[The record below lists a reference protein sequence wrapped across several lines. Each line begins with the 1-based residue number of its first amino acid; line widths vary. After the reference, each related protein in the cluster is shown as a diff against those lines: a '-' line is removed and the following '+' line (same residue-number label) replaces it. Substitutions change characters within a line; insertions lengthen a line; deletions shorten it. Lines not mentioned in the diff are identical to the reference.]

1 MCCPRGTLMNET
13 WTWSLPAWNLLT
25 ILERKNQLSRINAS
39 NYHIPGWLQEKHKL
53 LWNVQPSNTDQGGV
67 QLTSCLGSIPL
78 FTIWLS
84 LGRVCALLSTQ
95 GPYGLIPGGF
105 MLTHLAL
112 EAMWPG
118 NNPQSRNE
126 GEASRWKWH
135 LSWDQNNTLRVSQPG
150 GVGGGYVSGEGSS

>member
-1 MCCPRGTLMNET
+1 M
-13 WTWSLPAWNLLT
+13 S
-25 ILERKNQLSRINAS
+25 
-39 NYHIPGWLQEKHKL
+39 Y
-53 LWNVQPSNTDQGGV
+53 
-67 QLTSCLGSIPL
+67 LGSIPL

-84 LGRVCALLSTQ
+84 LGRVCALPSTQ

-118 NNPQSRNE
+118 NNSQSRNE

-135 LSWDQNNTLRVSQPG
+135 LSWDQNNTLGVSQPG
-150 GVGGGYVSGEGSS
+150 GVGGGYVSGEGSSKESVWNSQEIWDLWEVRVPGSVSSSDFSLDFLVCLLFLIECWTLHVKNWSKNLRFWGPGPVA